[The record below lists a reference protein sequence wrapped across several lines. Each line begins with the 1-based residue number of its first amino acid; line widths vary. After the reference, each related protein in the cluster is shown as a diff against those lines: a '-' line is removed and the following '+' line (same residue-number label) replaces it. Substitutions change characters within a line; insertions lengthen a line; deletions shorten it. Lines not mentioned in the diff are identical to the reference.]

1 MSYLKGKD
9 IKQKG
14 DCLVYCYTRRIEC
27 IISGNYSY
35 PKEWFDLSNKPEGF
49 EKW

>member
-14 DCLVYCYTRRIEC
+14 DCLVYCFIKK
-27 IISGNYSY
+27 IDWHLSGTQGF
-35 PKEWFDLSNKPEGF
+35 PQNKTNEPPADF
-49 EKW
+49 IKW